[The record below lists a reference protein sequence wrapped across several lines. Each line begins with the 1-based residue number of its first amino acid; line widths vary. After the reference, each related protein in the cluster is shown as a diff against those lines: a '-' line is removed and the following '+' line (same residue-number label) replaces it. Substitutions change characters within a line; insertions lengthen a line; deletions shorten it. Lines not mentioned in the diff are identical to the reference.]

1 MSDNAC
7 CWNFPRATDGSL
19 PLSST
24 SYQIKSNILSDISS
38 ERWDI
43 NFEVVLLVMHQIK
56 ILNVYVWV
64 GKPSIGSFC
73 KISNTM
79 KISSTYISILAFTHL
94 QATEPHG
101 FAKDDNQRSVKKEG
115 SFRRVNTFTNRG
127 SFNGMPSYPSPLIV
141 TDKAS
146 QNVQITST
154 SANMFAA
161 CLPLPPK
168 KSRRTQ
174 RSIST
179 LSTLRDDEV
188 HESQSMTL
196 EQYENMY
203 CNQPRMSE
211 GTSSESKESVFE
223 HDSPGKKAYSGGVS
237 EEPEA
242 PQQQVKKKLSRWHNL
257 KNSLLKKGKKLVK
270 DMVAP

>member
-1 MSDNAC
+1 
-7 CWNFPRATDGSL
+7 
-19 PLSST
+19 
-24 SYQIKSNILSDISS
+24 
-38 ERWDI
+38 
-43 NFEVVLLVMHQIK
+43 
-56 ILNVYVWV
+56 
-64 GKPSIGSFC
+64 
-73 KISNTM
+73 M
-79 KISSTYISILAFTHL
+79 KISSTYISILAITHL

-242 PQQQVKKKLSRWHNL
+242 PQQQVHESQSMTLEQYENMYCNQPRMSEGTSSESKESVFIHDSPGKKAYSGDVSEEPEAPQQQVKKKLSRWHNL